1 MNINLTLFG
10 QSIAF
15 AVFVWFCMK
24 FIWPP
29 IMNALEQRKKTIADG
44 LAAAERGKK
53 ERELGEQRA
62 TEVIKAAKGKAAEVI
77 ASAEKRGGEIIE
89 QAKTDAK
96 LEGER
101 IVAAAHAEI
110 EQAAQRAREALRADV
125 AALATAGA
133 EQILAKEIDPAVHA
147 RMLEELAT
155 QL

>member
-15 AVFVWFCMK
+15 IVFVWFCMK
-24 FIWPP
+24 YIWPP

-44 LAAAERGKK
+44 LAAAERGKR

-62 TEVIKAAKGKAAEVI
+62 TEVIKGAKGKAVEVI
-77 ASAEKRGGEIIE
+77 ASAEKRGAEIVE

-101 IVAAAHAEI
+101 IITAARAEI
-110 EQAAQRAREALRADV
+110 EQDVQRAREALRSEV

-133 EQILAKEIDPAVHA
+133 EQILGKEVDAAVHA
-147 RMLEELAT
+147 KMLDELAT

>member
-1 MNINLTLFG
+1 MNINMTLIG

-15 AVFVWFCMK
+15 MVFVWFCMK
-24 FIWPP
+24 YIWPP

-44 LAAAERGKK
+44 LAAAERGKR
-53 ERELGEQRA
+53 ERELGKQRA
-62 TEVIKAAKGKAAEVI
+62 TEVIKEAKGKAVEVI
-77 ASAEKRGGEIIE
+77 ASAEKRGAEIVE

-101 IVAAAHAEI
+101 IITAAYAEI
-110 EQAAQRAREALRADV
+110 EQEAQRAREALRTEV

-133 EQILAKEIDPAVHA
+133 EQILGKEIDTAAHA
-147 RMLEELAT
+147 QMLDELAT